1 MENRI
6 YHFRPEKKV
15 LKQGFFM
22 EDEEGNIV
30 YEAKV
35 LKSSLLGPATF
46 EFVNHV
52 SGGAVQHTVGKT
64 VTTSTESVLMPGMF
78 KVKSGFKYDGV
89 NIWKYLHE
97 SGITIESDI
106 AGLSMEYR
114 VLADGE
120 EVGYITGMNRLAL
133 DVTASE
139 HDLDTAFLVAFAI
152 ARTEQVFYE

>member
-78 KVKSGFKYDGV
+78 KVKSGFKFDGV

-97 SGITIESDI
+97 NGVAIESQI
-106 AGLSMEYR
+106 AGLGMEYC
-114 VLADGE
+114 VLAGGE
-120 EVGYITGMNRLAL
+120 EIACITGMNRVAF
-133 DVTASE
+133 DVAAPE
-139 HDLDTAFLVAFAI
+139 NKLDTAFLVAFAI
-152 ARTEQVFYE
+152 ASTE